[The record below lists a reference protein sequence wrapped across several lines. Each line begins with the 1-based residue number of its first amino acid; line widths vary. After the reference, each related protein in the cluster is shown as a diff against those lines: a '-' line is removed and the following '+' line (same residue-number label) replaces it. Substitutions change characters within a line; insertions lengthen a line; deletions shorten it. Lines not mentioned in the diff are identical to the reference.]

1 MPFVQELYKPHDG
14 SPYGKKKEA
23 IEQFTALEPV
33 GRMGQPEEIANAV
46 VWMCSEE
53 AFCNWTCH
61 GCRWWFCGTINN
73 YLSN

>member
-33 GRMGQPEEIANAV
+33 GRMGQPENSQCRSMDVLRRSLFVTGHAMAV
-46 VWMCSEE
+46 DGGFV
-53 AFCNWTCH
+53 A
-61 GCRWWFCGTINN
+61 INN